1 MLSSLICSIREQPL
15 VDNTSRSRLQLLW
28 KFLHVGCFVY
38 HAFRFIQSRRG
49 SGRGARL
56 LGVMAC
62 LLIGIHL
69 VAGYVCMS
77 CTYPTEEPR
86 VRSFH
91 LHSGEDRN
99 PCHHGRPEPNP
110 LTAWACAVTQ
120 DDQAFVLPE
129 TPRLPILISVFL
141 PFHEPISPS
150 NNATLIAA
158 VGRGPPSLYS

>member
-1 MLSSLICSIREQPL
+1 VLRALR
-15 VDNTSRSRLQLLW
+15 
-28 KFLHVGCFVY
+28 FLHVP
-38 HAFRFIQSRRG
+38 QSSNRS
-49 SGRGARL
+49 SGL
-56 LGVMAC
+56 LALIAC
-62 LLIGIHL
+62 LLIGIHF

-77 CTYPTEEPR
+77 CTYPMEEPR

-141 PFHEPISPS
+141 PFHEPILAS
-150 NNATLIAA
+150 NSATLIAA
-158 VGRGPPSLYS
+158 VSRGPPSLYS

>member
-1 MLSSLICSIREQPL
+1 MLSSLICSIREQPA

-120 DDQAFVLPE
+120 DDDAVVLPDI
-129 TPRLPILISVFL
+129 PLLPILVALFVPLVILRVAYHNISLVADQ
-141 PFHEPISPS
+141 S
-150 NNATLIAA
+150 
-158 VGRGPPSLYS
+158 RGPPSFSL